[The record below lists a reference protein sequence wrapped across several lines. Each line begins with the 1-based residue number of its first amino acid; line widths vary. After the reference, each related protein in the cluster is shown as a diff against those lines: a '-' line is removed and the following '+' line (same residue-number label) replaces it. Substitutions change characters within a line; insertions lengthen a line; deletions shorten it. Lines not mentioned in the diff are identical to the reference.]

1 VAGEASQAGPA
12 IVNPAEDRIIREA
25 LKLSPEAR
33 AALAGAL
40 LDSLESAP
48 DPDAEAAW
56 GTEIRARIAE
66 LDQGRVQTV
75 PWSEAR
81 RALLGG

>member
-1 VAGEASQAGPA
+1 M
-12 IVNPAEDRIIREA
+12 NPAEDRIVREA
-25 LKLSPEAR
+25 LALSPEAR

-56 GTEIRARIAE
+56 ETEIRARVAE
-66 LDQGRVQTV
+66 LDEGRARTV
-75 PWSEAR
+75 PWSEVR
-81 RALLGG
+81 RATLGG

>member
-1 VAGEASQAGPA
+1 MA

-25 LKLSPEAR
+25 LELSAEAR

-40 LDSLESAP
+40 VDSLESAP

-56 GTEIRARIAE
+56 ETEIRARVAE
-66 LDQGRVQTV
+66 LDEGRARTV
-75 PWSEAR
+75 PWSEVR
-81 RALLGG
+81 RATLGG